1 MEIIRGI
8 IAIAVAL
15 SIYAIG
21 YTFGSS
27 QKHLGSAVPSSPDL
41 SAEIQAAQEKHFI
54 ETGEY
59 FAVIEYETPTGTRGY
74 ELDYQDATNKYNVGF
89 GPEAAERTVTV
100 KRPTPSAT
108 SSNAVR

>member
-8 IAIAVAL
+8 IVIAVAL
-15 SIYAIG
+15 SIYTIG

-27 QKHLGSAVPSSPDL
+27 SKSLGAAVPLTD
-41 SAEIQAAQEKHFI
+41 EIQTAQEKHFA

-59 FAVIEYETPTGTRGY
+59 FAVIEYKTPDGTRGY
-74 ELDYQDATNKYNVGF
+74 ELNYQDATNKYNIGF